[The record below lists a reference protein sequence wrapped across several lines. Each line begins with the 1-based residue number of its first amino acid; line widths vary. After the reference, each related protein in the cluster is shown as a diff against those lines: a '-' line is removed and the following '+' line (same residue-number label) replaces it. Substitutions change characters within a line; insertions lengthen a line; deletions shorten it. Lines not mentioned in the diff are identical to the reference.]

1 MDVTEAMEQMEKI
14 KGQNKMLTEIA
25 WLQSHAIRSPLTR
38 IMSLLIH
45 HRSYGEEVFSTK
57 DLLDIIS
64 TSIDEIDRELHK
76 VIEITNKNFQN
87 DKGNII
93 DR

>member
-1 MDVTEAMEQMEKI
+1 MDVTEAREQLEKI
-14 KGQNKMLTEIA
+14 KDQNKMLTEIA

-38 IMSLLIH
+38 IMSLLTH

-64 TSIDEIDRELHK
+64 TSIDEIDCELQK
-76 VIEITNKNFQN
+76 VIEITNKNF
-87 DKGNII
+87 I